1 MTIDAQRCTREHGKN
16 APVML
21 AVPGTELCRACH
33 ADFPRALTGIA
44 DLWRDLATGARR
56 ATDAQDA
63 GFVQTSG
70 HSDVGDMWRPQ
81 VTQVVT
87 DATELASYL
96 VRLARDIRLDTQQLT
111 VAAAEANPVLAFR
124 IIARYVAHDLTY
136 RLYGGLP
143 KEIVTESLMILARS
157 RASLDAPYVRRV
169 KLQAT
174 CNAEVRIVAPDGKT
188 TDVACGGDLYAVLNP
203 SSAGKSAVLCTRD
216 PRDHRIPKEEWLLL
230 ADQLQDIVAAQV
242 EPTRA

>member
-1 MTIDAQRCTREHGKN
+1 MNADTQRCTREHGKN

-44 DLWRDLATGARR
+44 DIWQDLASGARR
-56 ATDAQDA
+56 ATDAQDV

-70 HSDVGDMWRPQ
+70 HTDVGDMWRPQ
-81 VTQVVT
+81 VTQIVT

-96 VRLARDIRLDTQQLT
+96 VRLTRDIRADAQQLT
-111 VAAAEANPVLAFR
+111 VAAAEQNPVLAFR

-136 RLYGGLP
+136 KLHGGLP
-143 KEIVTESLMILARS
+143 KAIVTEALMILHRS
-157 RASLDAPYVRRV
+157 RAALDAPYVRRV

-174 CNAEVRIVAPDGKT
+174 CAAEVRIVAPDGKT

-203 SSAGKSAVLCTRD
+203 SSRGTSAVLCTRD
-216 PRDHRIPKEEWLLL
+216 PRDHRIPREQWLLL

-242 EPTRA
+242 EPARA